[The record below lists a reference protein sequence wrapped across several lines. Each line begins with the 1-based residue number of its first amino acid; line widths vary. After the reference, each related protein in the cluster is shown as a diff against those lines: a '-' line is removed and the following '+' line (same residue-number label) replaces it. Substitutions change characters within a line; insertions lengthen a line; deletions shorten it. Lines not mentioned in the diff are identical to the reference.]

1 MNKIVICPNEEKL
14 NILEKLEKNRNLH
27 NIKFM
32 TIKEFIDNYYFSYTE
47 EALFY
52 LMKKYNYNIDAAKV
66 YLKNLYFIDINKD
79 YKNKKLLFL
88 RNLKIELLENNLL
101 IVNNIFK
108 EYIKDKE
115 IEVKN
120 YYDLDK
126 YIEKD
131 LKYTTEISTYSL
143 NIKAHEFNSIEREV
157 EYICVEIRKLL
168 DRGIDINNIFLTNV
182 SDELKN

>member
-14 NILEKLEKNRNLH
+14 NKLEKLEKNRNLH

-52 LMKKYNYNIDAAKV
+52 LMKKYNYNIDVAKE

-108 EYIKDKE
+108 E
-115 IEVKN
+115 
-120 YYDLDK
+120 
-126 YIEKD
+126 
-131 LKYTTEISTYSL
+131 
-143 NIKAHEFNSIEREV
+143 
-157 EYICVEIRKLL
+157 
-168 DRGIDINNIFLTNV
+168 
-182 SDELKN
+182 